1 MTRMKFRDRG
11 NRKFFTGFRD
21 LADFFTGNRDTIPP
35 LMGPLKMIYEK
46 KWLKI
51 HLVPENDLNI
61 KNGRSLQKESTQKL
75 LRFLVRYRF

>member
-1 MTRMKFRDRG
+1 MTRKKIR
-11 NRKFFTGFRD
+11 NRENQKILSGFRD
-21 LADFFTGNRDTIPP
+21 VADFVTGNRDTIPP